1 VNLVNNT
8 PIPAKLTVSEIY
20 GMKDRFGMIVA
31 KVSYNF
37 DNQGNVKIDT
47 QEPFPIFGNDE
58 KTELGLLPR
67 DDFPRKDSI
76 FEVILLGS
84 AFAPKGKP
92 IESMTV
98 SLTVGKHKRKL
109 VVFGDRE
116 WIREKDSDKDKA
128 LISKSKPFTRMPLT
142 YEKAFGGSCEV
153 FLDKDSAVT
162 VADPINRA
170 GRGFDFESIAKGISE
185 QFYTAKGYPI
195 FDETRCL
202 PNVEHPDQLI
212 KKWDDVPTPACWA
225 TVPMDTGIHAKRSM
239 DISNINI
246 NQENPLDSDFPK
258 SLPLTEGAFHRA
270 SPEWI
275 IDVPENGARVILEGL
290 TPEDILKFVLPQ
302 LRIFVDYIVGERNG
316 VRELAPQMLVL
327 LPDEK
332 RFYVVYRHIFNVE
345 YQPGMER
352 SMRLRFQES

>member
-1 VNLVNNT
+1 MKLVNNT

-31 KVSYNF
+31 KATYKF
-37 DNQGNVKIDT
+37 DNQGNVEIDT
-47 QEPFPIFGNDE
+47 QEPFSLFADDE
-58 KTELGLLPR
+58 KTDLGLLPR
-67 DDFPRKDSI
+67 DDFPRKDSV

-84 AFAPKGKP
+84 AFAPRGKFT
-92 IESMTV
+92 ESMTV

-109 VVFGDRE
+109 FVFGDRQ
-116 WIREKDSDKDKA
+116 WIRESISKGKA
-128 LISKSKPFTRMPLT
+128 LISKPKPFTSMPLT
-142 YEKAFGGSCEV
+142 YERAFGGSCEV
-153 FLDKDSAVT
+153 FLDKDSPVT
-162 VADPINRA
+162 VTDPINRL

-195 FDETRCL
+195 FDKTRWL

-239 DISNINI
+239 DISKINI
-246 NQENPLDSDFPK
+246 NQDDPLGSDFPK

-275 IDVPENGARVILEGL
+275 IDVPENGAQVILEGL
-290 TPEDILKFVLPQ
+290 TPEGIIKFVLPS
-302 LRIFVDYIVGERNG
+302 LRIFVDYVVGERNG

-332 RFYVVYRHIFNVE
+332 RFYVVHRHLLNVN
-345 YQPGMER
+345 YQPGIER
-352 SMRLRFQES
+352 SMRLRFQEN